1 MKQGTQSQCSGT
13 THRDR
18 GWELGGGFR
27 MWGDT
32 CNPWLT
38 HVDVWQEPSQ
48 YCNYPPIKINKFL
61 KNKKN
66 LFLSVHTLIG
76 QSHHYHYFI
85 HQWNNDQCQIFIFS
99 FDCHSL
105 LTTFRP
111 RHQPPPPCLTML
123 RGFFVASLLALPSS
137 FPNQRLQE
145 SCEISHFPKPPMSR

>member
-1 MKQGTQSQCSGT
+1 M
-13 THRDR
+13 
-18 GWELGGGFR
+18 
-27 MWGDT
+27 
-32 CNPWLT
+32 
-38 HVDVWQEPSQ
+38 
-48 YCNYPPIKINKFL
+48 
-61 KNKKN
+61 
-66 LFLSVHTLIG
+66 HTLIG

-111 RHQPPPPCLTML
+111 RHQPPRLTML

-145 SCEISHFPKPPMSR
+145 SCEISHFPKPPMSRQSATLAVKYFFQICLFSPVPCISDVVQALGLSFLVHCNM